1 MSTLLKKET
10 DFLGSVNT
18 PSLKPILFLPS
29 DSKELNPSYTHNS
42 PNLIGFQAYLM
53 AHLTMANA
61 SAHLSHYST
70 ETIMC
75 TQETC

>member
-1 MSTLLKKET
+1 MC
-10 DFLGSVNT
+10 DRDPFLEA
-18 PSLKPILFLPS
+18 SLISFFHILMNFIEP
-29 DSKELNPSYTHNS
+29 NPSYTHNS
-42 PNLIGFQAYLM
+42 PHVIGFQAHLM

-70 ETIMC
+70 ETMMY